1 MNLKNYTYIHF
12 IGIGGISMSSL
23 AEILIHE
30 GYKVSGS
37 DMTRSDITD
46 HLASLGIDVY
56 IGQKGE
62 NIADGVD
69 LAVYTAAVK
78 KDNPEYIEAERR
90 GIKII
95 ERAELVGL
103 IMKNYDN
110 PISIA
115 GTHGKTTASS
125 MMTEVLIA
133 GGKDPAVSIGGIL
146 PSINGNFRIGAR
158 DFFVVETCEYCDS
171 FLKFFPSSAIILNVD
186 RDHTDYFKTMEQMY
200 DSFRKF
206 ANLLPEKGIL
216 VINDDIKDKE
226 KITDGVKCKVVTYS
240 DKDSSD
246 WYVKNVDFVSGCG
259 EFDVVNKGEV
269 KGHIKLNVPGMHNVL
284 NATAVFAVADYYGV
298 DRESIEKGL
307 YNFTGTNRRFQK
319 KGEFNGVTV
328 IDDYAHHPTE
338 IKATL
343 SSAARYDK
351 NKLWCVFQPH
361 TYSRTKSLLKEFS
374 QAFDDADN
382 IVVLDIY
389 AAREKDTGEIHSKDL
404 VELLVDRGKKAVYKE
419 SFDKAVEFLAEKCQ
433 KGDMLITIGAGD
445 VYKVGEKLVDN
456 F

>member
-1 MNLKNYTYIHF
+1 
-12 IGIGGISMSSL
+12 
-23 AEILIHE
+23 
-30 GYKVSGS
+30 
-37 DMTRSDITD
+37 
-46 HLASLGIDVY
+46 
-56 IGQKGE
+56 
-62 NIADGVD
+62 
-69 LAVYTAAVK
+69 
-78 KDNPEYIEAERR
+78 R

-103 IMKNYDN
+103 IMKNYKN
-110 PISIA
+110 PISVA

-146 PSINGNFRIGAR
+146 PSINGKFRIGAK

-171 FLKFFPSSAIILNVD
+171 FLKFFPRSAIILNVD
-186 RDHTDYFKTMEQMY
+186 RDHTDYFKTMDQMY
-200 DSFRKF
+200 DSFKTF
-206 ANLLPEKGIL
+206 ANLIPENGLL

-226 KITDGVKCKVVTYS
+226 KITDGLKCKVVTYS
-240 DKDSSD
+240 DKKSSD
-246 WYVKNVDFVSGCG
+246 WYADNIEFVSGCG
-259 EFDVVNKGEV
+259 EFDAVNKGTV

-284 NATAVFAVADYYGV
+284 NATAVFAMADFYGV
-298 DRESIEKGL
+298 DGESIAKGL
-307 YNFTGTNRRFQK
+307 RNFTGTNRRFQK

-343 SSAARYDK
+343 SSAKRYDK

-361 TYSRTKSLLKEFS
+361 TYSRTKSLLNEFS
-374 QAFDDADN
+374 HAFDDADN

-389 AAREKDTGEIHSKDL
+389 AAREKDTGEVHSKDL
-404 VELLVDRGKKAVYKE
+404 VELLINNGKNALYKE
-419 SFDKAVEFLAEKCQ
+419 SFDAAVEFLAEKCQ

-445 VYKVGEKLVDN
+445 VYKIGEKIVDK

>member
-133 GGKDPAVSIGGIL
+133 
-146 PSINGNFRIGAR
+146 
-158 DFFVVETCEYCDS
+158 
-171 FLKFFPSSAIILNVD
+171 
-186 RDHTDYFKTMEQMY
+186 
-200 DSFRKF
+200 
-206 ANLLPEKGIL
+206 
-216 VINDDIKDKE
+216 
-226 KITDGVKCKVVTYS
+226 
-240 DKDSSD
+240 
-246 WYVKNVDFVSGCG
+246 
-259 EFDVVNKGEV
+259 
-269 KGHIKLNVPGMHNVL
+269 
-284 NATAVFAVADYYGV
+284 
-298 DRESIEKGL
+298 
-307 YNFTGTNRRFQK
+307 
-319 KGEFNGVTV
+319 
-328 IDDYAHHPTE
+328 
-338 IKATL
+338 
-343 SSAARYDK
+343 
-351 NKLWCVFQPH
+351 
-361 TYSRTKSLLKEFS
+361 
-374 QAFDDADN
+374 
-382 IVVLDIY
+382 
-389 AAREKDTGEIHSKDL
+389 
-404 VELLVDRGKKAVYKE
+404 
-419 SFDKAVEFLAEKCQ
+419 
-433 KGDMLITIGAGD
+433 
-445 VYKVGEKLVDN
+445 
-456 F
+456 